1 MRKLRKLIIGAMIG
15 LFVLWLLIP
24 DSSLSIQDGSVLV
37 VPLSG
42 EYIEST
48 EAPLLSRILS
58 DAGMPFAALLSELKK
73 AERDDRLSTVVF
85 RVRSLAVGWGQAQE
99 LRDAISRLSAAG
111 RQTIAYLEVAQFG
124 ANLEYY
130 VASAADEVYASP
142 AASLGVVGLAG
153 EYLFLGQM
161 WEHLGISFD
170 VARAG
175 QYKTAAETLTGD
187 EMSEAYREVANAI
200 LDSLNDQFV
209 SGIAESRSLT
219 EEFVRV
225 AIDQGPMSPDELKG
239 LDLIDEI
246 EFFDVLLQSLGT
258 SVVKAADYATVGLDS
273 VGFKPVAR
281 AALIYGSGQVV
292 VGSGR
297 NSSTRNPVLASD
309 TVAAA
314 IEKAVKDPTIDAII
328 FRINSPGGS
337 ALASDIVWRALEVA
351 KQSEKPLIASFSNVA
366 ASGGYYVACGAD
378 VILAEPG
385 SLTGSIGVFALRPNL
400 HGLFDK
406 LDIQVERIT
415 RGAHS
420 DILLSSEPLSPESA
434 QRMRDEVEAVYQ
446 LFLDRVASG
455 RGLDREQVE
464 RVAQGRIWTGQQA
477 LEQGLIDGLGGL
489 TEAAVAA
496 KQALGL
502 DADAD
507 IALVPYPPPGSL
519 FDQIDET
526 LRRVSVE
533 LWPSASLPGVAGR
546 VQDWFESAPL
556 GAPALIPPFVVDI
569 R

>member
-58 DAGMPFAALLSELKK
+58 DAGTPFAALLSELKK

-85 RVRSLAVGWGQAQE
+85 RVRSLAVGWSQAQE

-153 EYLFLGQM
+153 EYLFLGQV

-239 LDLIDEI
+239 LDLIDEV
-246 EFFDVLLQSLGT
+246 EFFDVLLQSLGA
-258 SVVKAADYATVGLDS
+258 SVVKAADYATVSLDS
-273 VGFKPVAR
+273 VGFKPVAQ

-292 VGSGR
+292 VGSGGK
-297 NSSTRNPVLASD
+297 SSTQNPVLASD

-328 FRINSPGGS
+328 FRIDSPGGS

-415 RGAHS
+415 RGARS

-434 QRMRDEVEAVYQ
+434 QRMRDEVETIYQ

-455 RGLDREQVE
+455 RGMDREQVE
-464 RVAQGRIWTGQQA
+464 RVAQGRVWTGQQA
-477 LEQGLIDGLGGL
+477 LEQGLIDRLGGL

-519 FDQIDET
+519 FEQIDET

-533 LWPSASLPGVAGR
+533 LWPSASLPGIAGR